1 MLQSG
6 HILCQAPP
14 RQRLQERPAAFNMKM
29 AQRKDGAAV
38 QVVLPPLL
46 ATAGATG
53 GEGMGGGGWETT
65 SQASA
70 ADVAAGGGSCWVSS
84 PLLDSPDPCRSW
96 PALLGMLP
104 WQEGGGHKVGRQRP
118 LAFADPRGR
127 HQQQQAPQG
136 RRPCR
141 GMHGHTA

>member
-38 QVVLPPLL
+38 QIVLPPLL

-53 GEGMGGGGWETT
+53 GEGMGGGGGKPPVRRRRRMWRLG
-65 SQASA
+65 
-70 ADVAAGGGSCWVSS
+70 VAAAGSAPHFWTHPTHVV
-84 PLLDSPDPCRSW
+84 PGLHF
-96 PALLGMLP
+96 LGCCP
-104 WQEGGGHKVGRQRP
+104 GRKVEGTR
-118 LAFADPRGR
+118 
-127 HQQQQAPQG
+127 
-136 RRPCR
+136 
-141 GMHGHTA
+141 